1 MAGKRFFK
9 SYLND
14 DVCNFE
20 TGAGVCEEWQ
30 GLVGGGGGH
39 DTAPL
44 LQIFT
49 AKFGD
54 VILTQATFTLLE
66 N

>member
-1 MAGKRFFK
+1 M
-9 SYLND
+9 
-14 DVCNFE
+14 CNFE
-20 TGAGVCEEWQ
+20 IGAGVCEEWQ

-39 DTAPL
+39 DTALL

-49 AKFGD
+49 AKFGN